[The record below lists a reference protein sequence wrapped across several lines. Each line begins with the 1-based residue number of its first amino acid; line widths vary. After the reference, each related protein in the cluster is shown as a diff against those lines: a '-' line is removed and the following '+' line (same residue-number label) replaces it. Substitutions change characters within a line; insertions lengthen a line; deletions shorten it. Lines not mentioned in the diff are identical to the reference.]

1 MFESCLRNYSSLL
14 WAAFFVEPEHRPCS
28 RSQFFDLKV
37 QSGKAERE
45 SCLRNKEAQVTDL
58 GFVFFAGCSPP
69 SEGMGDVKNESAS
82 SHPTARAFK

>member
-45 SCLRNKEAQVTDL
+45 SCLRNKRSSSLSAWTS
-58 GFVFFAGCSPP
+58 FVITYELLFL
-69 SEGMGDVKNESAS
+69 
-82 SHPTARAFK
+82 